1 MPVTTTSEGADEN
14 VPDRIRRRGDH
25 ETPTGPTQRRNG
37 TRYDDRADEKQRSM
51 HHERAVVH
59 HRGDPEIADEVVDVA
74 VAGGLRGSD
83 RLAYQVHSRAGQPD
97 DSCRAHPLHTNSQHG
112 RRSPEYAAN
121 IHRIAD
127 IRISPS
133 AVAPLREVGPPAR
146 GLRRTSVA
154 ATPLDPFPTCLP
166 TVALREQIS
175 CSPLAGKL
183 LTPAKI
189 AKCHHRQRNAYEA
202 LRSLLAYPQAN
213 RFDWAVNA
221 LRIQLAQRSRVC
233 RIGGGAV
240 TATIAQFLHASERID
255 TADQATFNGF
265 NGLHGGLAVA
275 MLVREM
281 RVVVAPDKE
290 LVSVTARFIRPL
302 VWPIVLD
309 AEVVRNGQTL
319 TVARAAASSHSGK
332 SVEATA
338 TFGNGMLR
346 DGPTFASEM
355 PSEIAALSEAAPFTP
370 PAEFIPISRRMKIRS
385 ATTELPYSGSTRPVL
400 CGWVRL
406 TDEVSSN
413 EERISILI
421 DCLAPS

>member
-1 MPVTTTSEGADEN
+1 
-14 VPDRIRRRGDH
+14 
-25 ETPTGPTQRRNG
+25 
-37 TRYDDRADEKQRSM
+37 
-51 HHERAVVH
+51 
-59 HRGDPEIADEVVDVA
+59 
-74 VAGGLRGSD
+74 
-83 RLAYQVHSRAGQPD
+83 
-97 DSCRAHPLHTNSQHG
+97 
-112 RRSPEYAAN
+112 
-121 IHRIAD
+121 
-127 IRISPS
+127 
-133 AVAPLREVGPPAR
+133 
-146 GLRRTSVA
+146 
-154 ATPLDPFPTCLP
+154 
-166 TVALREQIS
+166 
-175 CSPLAGKL
+175 
-183 LTPAKI
+183 
-189 AKCHHRQRNAYEA
+189 
-202 LRSLLAYPQAN
+202 
-213 RFDWAVNA
+213 
-221 LRIQLAQRSRVC
+221 
-233 RIGGGAV
+233 V

-338 TFGNGMLR
+338 TFGNGVLG
-346 DGPTFASEM
+346 DGPTFAPEM
-355 PSEIAALSEAAPFTP
+355 PSGIAALSEAAPFTP

-385 ATTELPYSGSTRPVL
+385 ATSELPYSGSTRPVL

-421 DCLAPS
+421 DCLAPSYTAVLSELKAVPTVEMSVQFSAGAAESTFDWVLVLARTTSADSRGFVREAIDMWTEEGRHLASCAQLRIVR